1 MIRDLVFNPELAEPS
16 VGQVNPDLSAEPPFR
31 SKREYVADD
40 QHPDHQHWINP
51 RPASVRIERRQLF
64 VHPTQVE
71 QAIDLPYQMIRR
83 HHLVEIKRIKEL
95 PLAALLPSQHA
106 SLPQMPVSN
115 RTESRAAIRLN
126 MSFATLS
133 RVERTC
139 GVSHAM
145 SPNDPTETFAAPER
159 LMLSMPAFC
168 SIKEPVLDASMLS

>member
-40 QHPDHQHWINP
+40 QHPDHQHWINR

-115 RTESRAAIRLN
+115 RTESRATIRLN
-126 MSFATLS
+126 MSFATQLL
-133 RVERTC
+133 RKRTSDLW
-139 GVSHAM
+139 GHGLIGPEVGGAYHL
-145 SPNDPTETFAAPER
+145 APFLGFVGDIPREIR
-159 LMLSMPAFC
+159 RRTA
-168 SIKEPVLDASMLS
+168 

>member
-40 QHPDHQHWINP
+40 QHPDHQHWINR

-133 RVERTC
+133 LRKRTSFDHLVGEREHVV
-139 GVSHAM
+139 GHH
-145 SPNDPTETFAAPER
+145 EIHR
-159 LMLSMPAFC
+159 LC
-168 SIKEPVLDASMLS
+168 SFQIDNE